1 MLRLLPQSILL
12 ALAQIWVNKGR
23 SFLTSL
29 GIIIGV
35 ASVTSVIAA
44 VNGLQTFVL
53 DQFADFGANKVYV
66 FPRFSRE
73 AQQEGYSWYDIRMTL
88 DEVDGMLDKC
98 PSLASLTPLSE
109 YMTSAQYDQR
119 VVSGVQITGI
129 RPDWHRI
136 EARSVVQGREFL
148 PIDEQAKRQV
158 CIINDKAIDE
168 LRLPRQVI
176 GEYIVADGRRFQIVG
191 VVETKELGEIFG
203 GTRSEAEIY
212 IPHSTAWKIREPGIY
227 VVAQTTSPDVTEEA
241 RAEIQFYMRNARG
254 LKADDPDTFGVEFIE
269 QYVEQFKQM
278 ARVMTGVAG
287 GIVGVSLLVG
297 GIGIM
302 NIMLVSVS
310 ERTREIGLRK
320 AVGARPGVVLFQF
333 LIEAVTLCCVGGA
346 VGVLL
351 GEVLTLLL
359 KQSGGEGALSS
370 ASIPMWAIAMA
381 FGFSAFVGIL
391 FGMFPAIKAARLD
404 PIEAL
409 RHE

>member
-12 ALAQIWVNKGR
+12 ALSQIWVNKGR

-35 ASVTSVIAA
+35 ASVTTVIAA
-44 VNGLQTFVL
+44 TNGLQTYVL

-66 FPRFSRE
+66 FPRYSRE
-73 AQQEGYSWYDIRMTL
+73 ARQAGYSFLDIRMTL
-88 DEVDGMLDKC
+88 EEVDGMLDKC
-98 PSLASLTPLSE
+98 PSLARLSPMGE
-109 YMTSAQYDQR
+109 YVTTAQYGQKTL
-119 VVSGVQITGI
+119 SGVQATGI
-129 RPDWHRI
+129 RPAWHRI
-136 EARSVVQGREFL
+136 EGRSVVQGREFL
-148 PIDEQAKRQV
+148 AIDEQAKRQV

-168 LRLPRQVI
+168 LRLPLKVI
-176 GEYIVADGRRFQIVG
+176 GEYLVVDGRRFQIVG
-191 VVETKELGEIFG
+191 VVETKELGAIFG
-203 GTRSEAEIY
+203 GDRSEAEIF

-227 VVAQTTSPDVTEEA
+227 VIGQTESPEVTEEA
-241 RAEIQFYMRNARG
+241 RAEIEFYMRNKRG
-254 LKADDPDTFGVEFIE
+254 LKADDIDTFGVEFIE
-269 QYVEQFKQM
+269 QYVEDFKKM

-320 AVGARPGVVLFQF
+320 AVGARPAVVLFQF

-351 GEVLTLLL
+351 GEVFTLMIAN
-359 KQSGGEGALSS
+359 SGGDSGLQA
-370 ASIPMWAIAMA
+370 AAIPMWAIGMA

>member
-1 MLRLLPQSILL
+1 ML

-35 ASVTSVIAA
+35 ASVTAVIAA
-44 VNGLQTFVL
+44 VNGLQSYVL
-53 DQFADFGANKVYV
+53 DQFASFGANKVYV
-66 FPRFSRE
+66 FPRYSKE
-73 AQQEGYSWYDIRMTL
+73 AQQAGFNYYDIRMTL
-88 DEVDGMLDKC
+88 EEVDGMLDKC
-98 PSLASLTPLSE
+98 PSLARLTPISE
-109 YMTSAQYDQR
+109 FMTSAEYGQKAL
-119 VVSGVQITGI
+119 SGVQVTGI

-136 EARSVVQGREFL
+136 EDRSVVQGREFL
-148 PIDEQAKRQV
+148 SIDEQANRQV
-158 CIINDKAIDE
+158 CVINDKAIDE

-176 GEYIVADGRRFQIVG
+176 GEYVVVDGRRFQVVG

-203 GTRSEAEIY
+203 GNRAESEIY

-227 VVAQTTSPDVTEEA
+227 VIGQTASPDVTEEA
-241 RAEIQFYMRNARG
+241 RAEIEFYMRNARG
-254 LKADDPDTFGVEFIE
+254 LKADDPNTFGVEFIE
-269 QYVEQFKQM
+269 QYVDDFKQL

-287 GIVGVSLLVG
+287 GIVGISLLVG

-351 GEVLTLLL
+351 GQGLTLLL
-359 KQSGGEGALSS
+359 KQGEGGLQE

-381 FGFSAFVGIL
+381 FGFSAFVGVL